1 MSNEIE
7 DRRQRAYEAYADMIV
22 GGGVTAYPAK
32 QGDCVEHA
40 IETATRVQI
49 TPEIQRAYIEA
60 WYRGVGMGEGSI
72 QDAVISELRDPSP
85 WRTAGLAGLAGAFRA
100 AGFEVVP

>member
-7 DRRQRAYEAYADMIV
+7 DRHQRAREAYYDRRFSIEDHEM
-22 GGGVTAYPAK
+22 GRDL
-32 QGDCVEHA
+32 QDA